1 MINQRIG
8 SFIAALR
15 KEQNLTQEQFAEKLG
30 VSNRSVSRWENGN
43 TLPDLSLMENI
54 CRITGV
60 TLPELLEGNRLDSST
75 DCRNSIHLILALW
88 DREKLAKIRILNIWF
103 ALGLAFLITA
113 ILSMRIFSL
122 VEIWVLVVLGVFFQ
136 ALGFYK
142 NNCDP
147 VLHDVEK
154 EILAT
159 SDGTASMRNPE
170 ELLAYVRKSQS
181 VGVRQ
186 YNKAFRQICANLAEH
201 ERVSFAMVANEY
213 SIDGAPGIWHCGIA
227 VTQDRIFFCGETVA
241 GRFMTRMVM
250 DVYNKNDIRSIQC
263 TNRSIVV
270 ITERA
275 TLIIKGENIRCLGD
289 KFDMAIH
296 KEVRF

>member
-142 NNCDP
+142 NNC
-147 VLHDVEK
+147 
-154 EILAT
+154 
-159 SDGTASMRNPE
+159 
-170 ELLAYVRKSQS
+170 
-181 VGVRQ
+181 
-186 YNKAFRQICANLAEH
+186 
-201 ERVSFAMVANEY
+201 
-213 SIDGAPGIWHCGIA
+213 
-227 VTQDRIFFCGETVA
+227 
-241 GRFMTRMVM
+241 
-250 DVYNKNDIRSIQC
+250 
-263 TNRSIVV
+263 
-270 ITERA
+270 
-275 TLIIKGENIRCLGD
+275 ENCRT
-289 KFDMAIH
+289 K
-296 KEVRF
+296 